1 MQFEEKYQ
9 YVKDADT
16 VMRMFSDRGYF
27 ETKYEETTISYQVL
41 EHDKSDKKFHIRCEL
56 KMPLNVPVPGFAK
69 KFLGETMTVVQQDD
83 WDLDAR
89 TGTLKVEM
97 AGAPVSISARMT
109 LRDGAE
115 GAENHVQW
123 DVTCKVPLVGGKLE
137 KLIADDIQA
146 KSPADL
152 EVSNRILASY

>member
-1 MQFEEKYQ
+1 MKFEEKYQ

-27 ETKYEETTISYQVL
+27 ETKYEETTISYKVL
-41 EHDKSDKKFHIRCEL
+41 AHDKSDARFHIRCEL

-69 KFLGETMTVVQQDD
+69 KFIGETMTVTQQDD
-83 WDLDAR
+83 WDLNSR
-89 TGTLKVEM
+89 VGQLKVEM
-97 AGAPVSISARMT
+97 AGAPISISARMT
-109 LRDGAE
+109 LSDGPK
-115 GAENHVQW
+115 GAVNKVEW
-123 DVTCKVPLVGGKLE
+123 DVGCKIPLIGGKLE

-152 EVSNRILASY
+152 EVSNRILESY